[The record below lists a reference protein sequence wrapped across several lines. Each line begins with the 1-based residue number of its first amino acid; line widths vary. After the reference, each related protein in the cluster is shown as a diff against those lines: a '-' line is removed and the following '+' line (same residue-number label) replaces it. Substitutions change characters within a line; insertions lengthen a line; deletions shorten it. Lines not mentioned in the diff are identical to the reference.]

1 MPSSGPWLLLLGA
14 ILVEVCATT
23 LLKRSN
29 GMSHPAYAALAL
41 TAYLLAIWLFS
52 VVMRWI
58 PTGIVYALWS
68 GLGIV
73 LVSLVAWLFFGEAIN
88 AWGLVGMALIALETV
103 IIQVSATHS
112 PPADKAETRAE
123 TQPVK
128 GPDQP

>member
-52 VVMRWI
+52 VVMRSI

-68 GLGIV
+68 GLGIM
-73 LVSLVAWLFFGEAIN
+73 LVSLAAWLFFGEAIN
-88 AWGLVGMALIALETV
+88 AWGLVGMAFIALGIV
-103 IIQVSATHS
+103 IIQLSAPCATVAEKTVAPTHQ
-112 PPADKAETRAE
+112 EM
-123 TQPVK
+123 K
-128 GPDQP
+128 GSDQP

>member
-73 LVSLVAWLFFGEAIN
+73 LVSLAAWIFFGEAIN
-88 AWGLVGMALIALETV
+88 GWGLAGMGLIALGTV
-103 IIQVSATHS
+103 IIQVSAPRAPMAEKTVAPTHQ
-112 PPADKAETRAE
+112 EM
-123 TQPVK
+123 K
-128 GPDQP
+128 GSDQP